1 MDRPMLAFEPMSC
14 AILCALCRPK
24 YLATAPRMR
33 VWLRRSSE
41 SVREALLEEY
51 TALWQDPHADQGL
64 LFVSVAL
71 LALLAAMHFRGRL
84 GLLHQRNT
92 SQAINIFKTD

>member
-51 TALWQDPHADQGL
+51 TALW
-64 LFVSVAL
+64 
-71 LALLAAMHFRGRL
+71 
-84 GLLHQRNT
+84 
-92 SQAINIFKTD
+92 

>member
-41 SVREALLEEY
+41 SVREALRSIL
-51 TALWQDPHADQGL
+51 PC
-64 LFVSVAL
+64 
-71 LALLAAMHFRGRL
+71 GRIPML
-84 GLLHQRNT
+84 TKASCLCPWLSWPYLQRCT
-92 SQAINIFKTD
+92 SGVGWVYYIGVIHPKR